1 MTPIEFVIHDG
12 DSQPNMPVLQVAEA
26 MYKDIIIRGAEG
38 DFEVLSYFYDDGQM
52 VLEIGPKTE
61 QE

>member
-1 MTPIEFVIHDG
+1 MKTIDFV
-12 DSQPNMPVLQVAEA
+12 NMPVHQLAET
-26 MYKDIIIRGAEG
+26 MYKDIIIRSVEG

-61 QE
+61 QA

>member
-1 MTPIEFVIHDG
+1 MKTIDFV
-12 DSQPNMPVLQVAEA
+12 NMPVHQLAET

>member
-12 DSQPNMPVLQVAEA
+12 DSRPNMPVLQVAEA

-38 DFEVLSYFYDDGQM
+38 DFEVLSYFYDAGQM
-52 VLEIGPKTE
+52 VLEIGPKKE